1 MIGRGNCHH
10 LAVGTR
16 PHAGRIYARLLRQG
30 LMRAAGRAKVASMPD
45 YELDRQRIVDV
56 IEGSDYLT
64 IVAELFGVHAED
76 LKMDLEGDALKI
88 AAGHLR
94 KDVVLP
100 RPAETIIMKSFKN
113 GILVLN
119 LD

>member
-1 MIGRGNCHH
+1 MVGRDKCHH
-10 LAVGTR
+10 LAVGIR

-30 LMRAAGRAKVASMPD
+30 LLRATGRAKVANMPD
-45 YELDRQRIVDV
+45 DELDRQRIVDV
-56 IEGSDYLT
+56 IEGSDYIT
-64 IVAELFGVHAED
+64 IVAEFFGVHAED
-76 LKMDLEGDALKI
+76 LKTDLEGDVLKI

-94 KDVVLP
+94 KNVVLP

-119 LD
+119 LN